1 MSDLNERLNKILPRI
16 TSDEFLNGS
25 GIGNEIAFYIFD
37 YPPED
42 ELRVRDYLRTLLDH
56 IPKQKHSLRVK
67 HIDLFDFVLD
77 YLKSRKLLD
86 KAIQM
91 QRDKGDEA
99 LKRAL
104 KGPLNMKDK
113 LIPHLCTVI
122 QPEQQE
128 LILLS
133 GIGSSYPL
141 LRTSSLLTNLQSIM
155 GRTPLVVFYPGKYDQ
170 MTLRLF
176 GKLRLSASFENEGTT
191 KKSENYYRAFKLV
204 P

>member
-56 IPKQKHSLRVK
+56 IPKQKHGLRVK

-91 QRDKGDEA
+91 QRDKGDDA

-122 QPEQQE
+122 QPDQQD